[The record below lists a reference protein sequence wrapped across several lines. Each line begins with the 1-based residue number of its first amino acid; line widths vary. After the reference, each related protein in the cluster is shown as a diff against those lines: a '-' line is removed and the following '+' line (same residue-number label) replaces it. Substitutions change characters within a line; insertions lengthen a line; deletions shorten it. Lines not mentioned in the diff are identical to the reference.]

1 MDAKQS
7 RIRHIAKT
15 ATWRVIGTVDTFL
28 VSWWVSGDPF
38 VGFEIGLFELIT
50 KTLLYYFHE
59 RAWFRFGRLGRED
72 KHDDKNTAAQD
83 S

>member
-15 ATWRVIGTVDTFL
+15 ATWRVVGTVDTFL

-38 VGFEIGLFELIT
+38 VGLEIGLFELIT
-50 KTLLYYFHE
+50 KTLL
-59 RAWFRFGRLGRED
+59 
-72 KHDDKNTAAQD
+72 
-83 S
+83 

>member
-7 RIRHIAKT
+7 RLRHIAKT
-15 ATWRVIGTVDTFL
+15 VTWRLVGTVDTIL
-28 VSWWVSGDPF
+28 VGWLVSGDATM
-38 VGFEIGLFELIT
+38 GLTIGVELAS

-59 RAWFRFGRLGRED
+59 RAWFRYGRLGREST
-72 KHDDKNTAAQD
+72 DDLNATDQD

>member
-7 RIRHIAKT
+7 RLRHIAKT
-15 ATWRVIGTVDTFL
+15 VTWRVVGTVDTIL
-28 VSWWVSGDPF
+28 VSWWVCGDPF

-59 RAWFRFGRLGRED
+59 RAWFRYGRLGREST
-72 KHDDKNTAAQD
+72 DDMTATDQD

>member
-15 ATWRVIGTVDTFL
+15 ATWRVVGTVDTFL

-38 VGFEIGLFELIT
+38 VGFEIGMLELIT

-59 RAWFRFGRLGRED
+59 RAWFRFGRLGRRDQTSD
-72 KHDDKNTAAQD
+72 KKAPAQHP
-83 S
+83 

>member
-7 RIRHIAKT
+7 RLRHIAKT
-15 ATWRVIGTVDTFL
+15 VTWRIVGTVDTIL

-50 KTLLYYFHE
+50 KTLLYYFCLLYTSPSP
-59 RAWFRFGRLGRED
+59 RD
-72 KHDDKNTAAQD
+72 
-83 S
+83 